1 MLQIAG
7 KPAEARIIL
16 EYHSQLT
23 SGVTRRFFRSN
34 GAFRWWRQR
43 AAYECPQPS
52 ALSTEAFRGMTSYI
66 VLLAQVVVCEVVNI
80 GGMIMRFK
88 SKKVGGFQVFAVSG
102 TNTVSFGID
111 FDRSTVDGL
120 LGFAIEREDTVEN
133 ERYFMYGFKVF
144 ESIYPNPDKDLQV
157 STFSQPVQSFVWDD
171 FTAKDG
177 RTYTYYF
184 HPLKGTPKNLD
195 RSAKAIPITVTTEKL
210 FTNGTHDIF
219 FNRGVASSQA
229 YARKF
234 KNKAPDA
241 LTEPDRTRA
250 LEWLSRSLDEAILA
264 FIDNAE
270 AGDTLLG
277 AFYEFRYLPVA
288 ERLKAAID
296 RGVSVKLVI
305 DAKKNGYTDKKGKVH
320 PDFPREDNLNTVKD
334 ARLPESAIECWR
346 EHNPDAIAHNKFM
359 VLLKGGAPAEVWTGS
374 TNLSAGGIHG
384 QTNVGHWLRDPA
396 TADHFKAYWQLLAT
410 DPGKTGDEDAA
421 GARKLMAACRKSVG
435 NLLATPTDWKAIPS
449 GTTPVFSPRAGGE
462 VLSMYAAALD
472 ESSTL
477 GCITL
482 AFGISALF
490 KDKLVLN
497 DGKGPLTFLML
508 EKKDEARKGARTP
521 FVRLGAHNNVYAA
534 WGSYIEDPLYRWT
547 RESNA
552 RALGLNLH
560 VSYIHSKFLLH
571 DPLGADPI
579 VVTGSANF
587 STASTNDNDEN
598 MLLIRGERRVADI
611 YFTEFN
617 RLFFHY
623 YFRSVHEEAHDR
635 AEAGTA
641 AANAAAD
648 QKASLFLDE
657 TDGWLTKYKPGSL
670 RTKRVAMFTKM
681 EGTVT
686 S

>member
-1 MLQIAG
+1 
-7 KPAEARIIL
+7 
-16 EYHSQLT
+16 
-23 SGVTRRFFRSN
+23 
-34 GAFRWWRQR
+34 
-43 AAYECPQPS
+43 
-52 ALSTEAFRGMTSYI
+52 
-66 VLLAQVVVCEVVNI
+66 
-80 GGMIMRFK
+80 MRFK
-88 SKKVGGFQVFAVSG
+88 SNKVGGYQIFAVSG

-111 FDRSTVDGL
+111 FDREKVDGL
-120 LGFAIEREDTVEN
+120 LGFAVEREDPTEN

-144 ESIYPNPDKDLQV
+144 ESIYPDPDANLIV
-157 STFSQPVQSFVWDD
+157 STFSQPIQSFVWDD

-184 HPLKGTPKNLD
+184 YPLKGTPKNLD
-195 RSAKAIPITVTTEKL
+195 RSAKPIPITVTTEKL
-210 FTNGTHDIF
+210 FSKGVHDVF

-234 KNKAPDA
+234 KNKAPDKIA
-241 LTEPDRTRA
+241 EPGRTAA

-305 DAKKNGYTDKKGKVH
+305 DAKKNGYTDKNGKVY
-320 PDFPREDNLNTVKD
+320 PDFPRDDNFGTVQD
-334 ARLPESAIECWR
+334 AKLPESAVARWR
-346 EHNPDAIAHNKFM
+346 VNNPDAIAHNKFM
-359 VLLKGGAPAEVWTGS
+359 VLLTGAAQAPAEVWTGS
-374 TNLSAGGIHG
+374 TNLSMGGIHG
-384 QTNVGHWLRDPA
+384 QTNVGHWLRDPGVA
-396 TADHFKAYWQLLAT
+396 GHFKAYWALLAT
-410 DPGKTGDEDAA
+410 DPGKTGAEDAA
-421 GARKLMAACRKSVG
+421 GARKAMAACRKSVG
-435 NLLATPTDWKAIPS
+435 DLLATPTDWRTIPA
-449 GTTPVFSPRAGGE
+449 GTTPVFSPRAAGQ
-462 VLSMYAAALD
+462 VLEMYAAALD
-472 ESSTL
+472 ESASL

-482 AFGISALF
+482 AFGIGALF
-490 KDKLVLN
+490 KEKLVLN
-497 DGKGPLTFLML
+497 DGAGPLMFLML
-508 EKKDEARKGARTP
+508 EKQDKARKGATKP
-521 FVRLGAHNNVYAA
+521 FVRLGAKHNVYSA

-547 RESNA
+547 RETNA
-552 RALGLNLH
+552 RSLGLNVH

-598 MLLIRGERRVADI
+598 MLLIRGETRVADI

-623 YFRSVHEEAHDR
+623 YFRSVREETR
-635 AEAGTA
+635 ARTPANSAA

-648 QKASLFLDE
+648 ERASLFLDG
-657 TDGWLTKYKPGSL
+657 TDGWLGKYKPGSL
-670 RTKRVAMFTKM
+670 RMKRVAMFTKM
-681 EGTVT
+681 SGAKPT
-686 S
+686 